1 MLSNKHSE
9 GLFMARHAVVDP
21 AEGQWKVHSS
31 MVAYV
36 TDLHARVGELKARKA
51 AMPEETDCGN
61 RRRKTG
67 HRLRDSVPWGAL
79 SCACSCITEVAWF
92 RGLEEVL
99 ARARGSARPH
109 IAEAH

>member
-21 AEGQWKVHSS
+21 AEGQWEVLSS
-31 MVAYV
+31 MRVCGTAF
-36 TDLHARVGELKARKA
+36 LARVGELKARKA
-51 AMPEETDCGN
+51 ATPKETDCG
-61 RRRKTG
+61 RERRKTG
-67 HRLRDSVPWGAL
+67 HRSRDSVPWCAL
-79 SCACSCITEVAWF
+79 SGARSRITEVAWF